1 MSSGGDRAVIAAST
15 APGELMQIAARVLV
29 LSGGQVAGIVGND
42 EINEENL
49 LALAHR
55 VEHRGEL
62 P

>member
-1 MSSGGDRAVIAAST
+1 MSSGADRAVIATSSE
-15 APGELMQIAARVLV
+15 PGELMQIAARVLV
-29 LSGGQVAGIVGND
+29 LSGGQVAGIVSND

-49 LALAHR
+49 LSLAHR